1 MGAKDKRKN
10 LTRYGVNEPPFIK
23 HSTAPFIFPTTMHT
37 ELVSVTN
44 GKIPALGQQYSL
56 TCNVALSNGIVGVPT
71 VKWMGPNSSNVI
83 TTSGDFTISHNTLTI
98 NPLRESHAG
107 QYTCWASVG
116 GVNGT
121 ASVTVNPTGTNF
133 NLLCNI
139 LRQ

>member
-1 MGAKDKRKN
+1 MN
-10 LTRYGVNEPPFIK
+10 HPLLNIQQHLFV
-23 HSTAPFIFPTTMHT
+23 SPTTMHT
-37 ELVSVTN
+37 ELASITN

-56 TCNVALSNGIVGVPT
+56 ICNVTLSNGIDGVIT
-71 VKWMGPNSSNVI
+71 VEWMGPGTSNVI

-121 ASVTVNPTGTNF
+121 ASVTVNPTGMNF
-133 NLLCNI
+133 NLLCNV